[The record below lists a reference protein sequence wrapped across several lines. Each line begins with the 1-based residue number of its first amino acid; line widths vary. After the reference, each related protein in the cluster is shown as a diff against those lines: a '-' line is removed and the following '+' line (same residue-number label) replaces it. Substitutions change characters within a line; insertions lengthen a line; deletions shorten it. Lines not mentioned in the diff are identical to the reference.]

1 MNRKTASKKNIN
13 KIEKGETVTR
23 YLKDIIGF
31 ISFVVIF
38 VVTIP
43 LLLYKD
49 RRYSFLE
56 VYLPNVDLIANL
68 LTWIGGPSD
77 IWSNLYR
84 EADNISEF
92 TTQTVINYMALLG
105 VTFIIAKETKRENSV
120 FAGWSMAFVM
130 LLATYL
136 LPGNIVTWFMNK
148 TNVYAKKLNL
158 NWLSSNLFSFSVG
171 LFVTLSFLSLEI
183 IILSHYRKHIKKFAK
198 LLYKI
203 PKKLKL

>member
-1 MNRKTASKKNIN
+1 MNRKTASNKNIN

-49 RRYSFLE
+49 RRYNFLE

-68 LTWIGGPSD
+68 LTWIRGPSD
-77 IWSNLYR
+77 IWANLYR
-84 EADNISEF
+84 EPDNISEF

-158 NWLSSNLFSFSVG
+158 NWLSRNLFSFAVG
-171 LFVTLSFLSLEI
+171 LFVTLSFLSFEI
-183 IILSHYRKHIKKFAK
+183 IILSHYRKNIKKFAK

>member
-1 MNRKTASKKNIN
+1 MNQKTVSKKNIN

>member
-1 MNRKTASKKNIN
+1 MYRKTTSKKDVKNI
-13 KIEKGETVTR
+13 KEGETLTR

-49 RRYSFLE
+49 RRYNFLE
-56 VYLPNVDLIANL
+56 VYLPNIDLIANL
-68 LTWIGGPSD
+68 LTWIRGPSD

-92 TTQTVINYMALLG
+92 TTQTMINYMALLG

-158 NWLSSNLFSFSVG
+158 NWLSRNLFSFAVG
-171 LFVTLSFLSLEI
+171 LFITLSFLSFEI
-183 IILSHYRKHIKKFAK
+183 IILSHYRKHIKKFAQH
-198 LLYKI
+198 LYKI

>member
-1 MNRKTASKKNIN
+1 MNRKTVSKKNIN

>member
-1 MNRKTASKKNIN
+1 MNLKTTNKKNT
-13 KIEKGETVTR
+13 KKVEGETFTR
-23 YLKDIIGF
+23 YLKDIVGF
-31 ISFVVIF
+31 ISFFVIF

-49 RRYSFLE
+49 RRYNFLE
-56 VYLPNVDLIANL
+56 VYLPNVDLVANL
-68 LTWIGGPSD
+68 LTWIRGPSD

-84 EADNISEF
+84 QGDDVSEI
-92 TTQTVINYMALLG
+92 TTQTLINYMALLG

-136 LPGNIVTWFMNK
+136 VPGNIVTWFMNK
-148 TNVYAKKLNL
+148 TNMYAKTLNL
-158 NWLSSNLFSFSVG
+158 NWLSRNLFSFSVG
-171 LFVTLSFLSLEI
+171 LFVTLCFLSFEI
-183 IILSHYRKHIKKFAK
+183 IILGHYRKHIKTFAQ

>member
-1 MNRKTASKKNIN
+1 MNRKTASNKNIN

-49 RRYSFLE
+49 RRYNFLE

-68 LTWIGGPSD
+68 LTWIRGPSD
-77 IWSNLYR
+77 IWANLYR
-84 EADNISEF
+84 EPDNISEF

-158 NWLSSNLFSFSVG
+158 NWLSRNLFSFAVG
-171 LFVTLSFLSLEI
+171 LFVTLSFISFEI

>member
-1 MNRKTASKKNIN
+1 MNRKTASNKNIN

-49 RRYSFLE
+49 RRYNFLE

-68 LTWIGGPSD
+68 LTWIRGPSD
-77 IWSNLYR
+77 IWANLYR
-84 EADNISEF
+84 EPDNISEF

-158 NWLSSNLFSFSVG
+158 NWLSRNLFSFAVG
-171 LFVTLSFLSLEI
+171 LFVTLSFLSFEI

>member
-1 MNRKTASKKNIN
+1 MNRKTVSKKNIN

-158 NWLSSNLFSFSVG
+158 NWFSSNLFSFSVG